1 MDRKARGHDSPR
13 SAKPGRKDSYVILK
27 PTDVLLRMAVAA
39 VRLVQKLN
47 VYVREYLEV
56 GPLRASPQAS
66 PQASPKSLRLDWRY
80 RET

>member
-1 MDRKARGHDSPR
+1 MDRKARGYDSPCL
-13 SAKPGRKDSYVILK
+13 AMPGRRDSHVILK
-27 PTDVLLRMAVAA
+27 PTDVLFGMAVAA

-66 PQASPKSLRLDWRY
+66 PKTLRVDWRY